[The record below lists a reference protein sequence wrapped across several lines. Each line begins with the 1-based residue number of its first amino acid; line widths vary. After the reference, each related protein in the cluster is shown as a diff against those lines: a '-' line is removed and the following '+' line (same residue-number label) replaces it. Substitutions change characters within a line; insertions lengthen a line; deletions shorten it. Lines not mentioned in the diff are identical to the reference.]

1 MSKIISAIPNICEG
15 KDQKFIEKLND
26 RLDHVPNLMMLDVS
40 MDQVRNRTV
49 FAFTGTKKALFEGG
63 MILYEE
69 ALKHID
75 MRKHHGEYPRIGA
88 VDVFPFVPLKRTTID
103 ETVEMSVEFARKVAK
118 RFKIPVYLFS
128 ESARFQARRDIE
140 NIREGEYEGF
150 AEKIKELRWK
160 PDFGPDE
167 LPPDS
172 GATIIGARHPLISFK
187 VLLNSGTVDMGR
199 MICQALQSPT
209 GGLRSVKANSGLDN
223 ATGLPFITVS
233 ITNFHVSPMYR
244 VIETLRM
251 ESRRFGIALRK
262 VEMIGL
268 IPEIALIESAEY
280 YMGIQGFDREK
291 LLERS
296 IQQHLNEKFL
306 FSE

>member
-1 MSKIISAIPNICEG
+1 
-15 KDQKFIEKLND
+15 
-26 RLDHVPNLMMLDVS
+26 
-40 MDQVRNRTV
+40 
-49 FAFTGTKKALFEGG
+49 
-63 MILYEE
+63 
-69 ALKHID
+69 
-75 MRKHHGEYPRIGA
+75 
-88 VDVFPFVPLKRTTID
+88 
-103 ETVEMSVEFARKVAK
+103 MSVEFARKVAK

-209 GGLRSVKANSGLDN
+209 GGLRSGKANSGLDN